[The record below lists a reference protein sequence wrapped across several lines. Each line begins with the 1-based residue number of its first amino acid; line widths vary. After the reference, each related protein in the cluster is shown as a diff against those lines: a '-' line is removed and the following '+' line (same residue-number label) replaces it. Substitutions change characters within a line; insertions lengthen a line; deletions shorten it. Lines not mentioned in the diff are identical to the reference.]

1 MFRMVFLLRR
11 LRRIIIRE
19 WLAAPAEHTTTIP
32 QRQPERQ
39 IKPLRKA
46 LDAAAIN
53 AQIHALPAAIVRYVV
68 DGDTVIAVRRWREI
82 RIRLD
87 SIDCPEDG
95 QHWGDVAKYGLIK
108 LIGRRRVHI
117 EEHGRDDYGRVLAT
131 LYVRHPSKDE
141 WMNVNERMVTLGH
154 AWVMRRYYDH
164 LPPDRQEKLNRL
176 ERWARSKNVGL
187 WATPDPTPP
196 WKWRGHMR
204 RPL

>member
-11 LRRIIIRE
+11 LYQAIVRAQSAGSARRDTSIR
-19 WLAAPAEHTTTIP
+19 
-32 QRQPERQ
+32 RQHAQSQ
-39 IKPLRKA
+39 IEPLRKA
-46 LDAAAIN
+46 LGADVIN
-53 AQIHALPAAIVRYVV
+53 AQIHTLPKVAVRYVI
-68 DGDTVIAVRRWREI
+68 DGDTVIVVRGWREF

-95 QHWGDVAKYGLIK
+95 QQWGDIAKYGLIK
-108 LIGRRRVHI
+108 MIGRKKVHI

-131 LYVRHPSKDE
+131 IYVKHPSKDE

-164 LPPDRQEKLNRL
+164 LPPDRQDKLNRL
-176 ERWARSKNVGL
+176 ERWARSKSVGL
-187 WATPDPTPP
+187 WATPSPTPP
-196 WKWRGHMR
+196 WEWRGHMR